1 MARRDPASYLPLY
14 LVTDTRLCGD
24 RGTAAV
30 VAQAI
35 DGGVTCV
42 QVRDKHATA
51 RELLALLASVADAAA
66 GRVPVLLNDRVDVYL
81 AARAAGL
88 AVDGVHIG
96 QSDLPPELVR
106 QLAGPEAIVGLSAA
120 TGVQLREAAGFAAGT
135 VDYLGVGAVHP
146 TSTKPDHPE
155 PLGVAGF
162 AAAAAAAPLPCVA
175 IGGITAA
182 DAAGLKAAGAA
193 GIAVVSAICAAG
205 DPAAAA
211 RKLVAQWN

>member
-1 MARRDPASYLPLY
+1 MVRRDPATYLPLY

-30 VAQAI
+30 VAEAVA
-35 DGGVTCV
+35 GGVTCV
-42 QVRDKHATA
+42 QVRDKDAPA
-51 RELLALLASVADAAA
+51 RDLLALLTSVAEAAA

-81 AARAAGL
+81 AARAAGA

-96 QSDLPPELVR
+96 QSDLPPQLVR
-106 QLAGPEAIVGLSAA
+106 RLAGGDAIIGLSAA
-120 TGVQLREAAGFAAGT
+120 SSAELREAAGFAAGT
-135 VDYLGVGAVHP
+135 VDYLGVGAIHP
-146 TSTKPDHPE
+146 TSTKPDHPR

-175 IGGITAA
+175 IGGISAA
-182 DAAGLKAAGAA
+182 DVPGLKAAGAA
-193 GIAVVSAICAAG
+193 GVAVVSAICAAA

-211 RKLVAQWN
+211 RELAAQWS